1 MSKSKGNVVVPNDLI
16 EQYGADAVRY
26 WSANAR
32 LGADTANDEQ
42 VFKVGKKLVVK
53 IFNASK
59 FVLNNYHE
67 INEVENKNIK
77 NSLDKS
83 IVYIF
88 NNYLIKITN
97 CLDKFQFAEALNLIE
112 VLVEGL
118 FL

>member
-16 EQYGADAVRY
+16 EEYSADAVRY

-59 FVLNNYHE
+59 YVLNNYHE
-67 INEVENKNIK
+67 VDILDKSNIK
-77 NSLDKS
+77 NPLDIS
-83 IVYIF
+83 IVIIF
-88 NNYLIKITN
+88 NSYLQ
-97 CLDKFQFAEALNLIE
+97 KFLKD
-112 VLVEGL
+112 
-118 FL
+118 